1 MNVLLP
7 PDAHIKLDHI
17 RFQRY
22 YWEKVEKIKWTFFTG
37 STIWNKL
44 NNGLKK
50 CYSKVYRQKYVGFYR
65 LCLNATILLTH
76 TYKVLVSKH
85 LIDYALVLI
94 AAFITT
100 IIIKTVIFI
109 ITIVTITII
118 IFGISIIAIISK
130 FSLSR

>member
-1 MNVLLP
+1 M
-7 PDAHIKLDHI
+7 
-17 RFQRY
+17 
-22 YWEKVEKIKWTFFTG
+22 
-37 STIWNKL
+37 

-50 CYSKVYRQKYVGFYR
+50 FYSKVYRQKYACFYR

-118 IFGISIIAIISK
+118 IFGISIIAIITK

>member
-1 MNVLLP
+1 M
-7 PDAHIKLDHI
+7 
-17 RFQRY
+17 
-22 YWEKVEKIKWTFFTG
+22 
-37 STIWNKL
+37 
-44 NNGLKK
+44 
-50 CYSKVYRQKYVGFYR
+50 GFYR

-94 AAFITT
+94 AVFITT

-109 ITIVTITII
+109 ITIVTIIIII
-118 IFGISIIAIISK
+118 IFEISIIAIITK